1 MRRIAGP
8 SEFDFPQEEKL
19 AGINIKSVTKHFGAV
34 QVLNDI
40 DLTIERGE
48 FVVFLGGS
56 GCGKSTLLRMIAGLE
71 TITNGEIWI
80 SGRRVD
86 LLPPGERGVSM
97 VFQSYALYPHMSVRD
112 NMSFG
117 LRNIKT
123 PKAEIGR
130 RIDAAAK
137 ILEMAHLLDRKP
149 SELSGGQRQRVAI
162 GRAIVREPDVFLFDE
177 PLSNLDAGL
186 RTRTRVELA
195 QLHERLGA
203 TMVFVTH
210 DQIEAMT
217 LADRI
222 VLLNNKKIEQVAT
235 PVEIYERPA
244 TRYVAQFIGS
254 PGMNFIPIAG
264 VGESEGLTTATLS
277 DGSVIGTAVPLNGM
291 AQSQLTLGIRPE
303 YLVAAADGNGAVH
316 GTVETVER
324 LGDRSLVHARLND
337 GSKIIGTDPGMT
349 SIVNGAPV
357 AFAVNSA
364 KLTIFDDKDVAHHAA
379 K

>member
-1 MRRIAGP
+1 MASSISSIFRRRR
-8 SEFDFPQEEKL
+8 KV
-19 AGINIKSVTKHFGAV
+19 AGINIKSLTKHFGAV

-71 TITNGEIWI
+71 TITSGEIWI
-80 SGRRVD
+80 GGKRVD
-86 LLPPGERGVSM
+86 QLPPGERGVSM
-97 VFQSYALYPHMSVRD
+97 VFQSYALYPHMTVRD

-117 LRNIKT
+117 LKNIKT
-123 PKAEIGR
+123 PKHEIAR
-130 RIDAAAK
+130 RIEEAAK
-137 ILEMAHLLDRKP
+137 ILEMPHLLDRKP
-149 SELSGGQRQRVAI
+149 SALSGGQRQRVAI

-210 DQIEAMT
+210 DQVEAMT

-235 PVEIYERPA
+235 PVEIYTRPA
-244 TRYVAQFIGS
+244 TRYVAQFVGS
-254 PGMNFIPIAG
+254 PGMNFINIAE
-264 VGESEGLTTATLS
+264 VGEAGGLATARLP
-277 DGSVIGTAVPLNGM
+277 DGSIIKTAVALNGL
-291 AQSQLTLGIRPE
+291 SNSGLTLGIRPE
-303 YLVAAADGNGAVH
+303 HLVVTTAEKGDIGGQ
-316 GTVETVER
+316 VETIER
-324 LGDRSLVHARLND
+324 LGDRSLVHVRLKD

-349 SIVNGAPV
+349 TITTGSPI
-357 AFAVNSA
+357 AFTVDAA
-364 KLTIFDDKDVAHHAA
+364 KVSIFDENDAAHHSVN
-379 K
+379 

>member
-1 MRRIAGP
+1 M
-8 SEFDFPQEEKL
+8 
-19 AGINIKSVTKHFGAV
+19 AGINIKSLTKHFGAV

-71 TITNGEIWI
+71 SITSGEVWI
-80 SGRRVD
+80 GGRRVD
-86 LLPPGERGVSM
+86 QLPPGERGVSM
-97 VFQSYALYPHMSVRD
+97 VFQSYALYPHMTVRD

-123 PKAEIGR
+123 PKAEIER
-130 RIDAAAK
+130 RIEAAAK
-137 ILEMAHLLDRKP
+137 ILEMPHLLDRKP
-149 SELSGGQRQRVAI
+149 SALSGGQRQRVAI

-210 DQIEAMT
+210 DQVEAMT

-235 PVEIYERPA
+235 PVEIYTRPA
-244 TRYVAQFIGS
+244 TRYVAQFVGS
-254 PGMNFIPIAG
+254 PGMNFITIAN
-264 VGESEGLTTATLS
+264 VGETGGLATATLP
-277 DGSVIGTAVPLNGM
+277 DGSVINTAVPLKDIGG
-291 AQSQLTLGIRPE
+291 SSLTLGIRPE
-303 YLVAAADGNGAVH
+303 HLVVSATDRGAISGH
-316 GTVETVER
+316 VETVER
-324 LGDRSLVHARLND
+324 LGDRSLVHVRLKD

-349 SIVNGAPV
+349 TVATGAPL
-357 AFAVNSA
+357 AFTVDAA
-364 KLTIFDDKDVAHHAA
+364 KVSIFDENDVAYHCVH
-379 K
+379 

>member
-1 MRRIAGP
+1 M
-8 SEFDFPQEEKL
+8 
-19 AGINIKSVTKHFGAV
+19 AGINIKSLTKHFGAV

-40 DLTIERGE
+40 DLTIQRGE

-71 TITNGEIWI
+71 SITSGEIWI
-80 SGRRVD
+80 GGKRVD
-86 LLPPGERGVSM
+86 QLPPGERGVSM
-97 VFQSYALYPHMSVRD
+97 VFQSYALYPHMTVRD

-123 PKAEIGR
+123 PKAEIEK

-137 ILEMAHLLDRKP
+137 ILEMPHLLDRKP

-162 GRAIVREPDVFLFDE
+162 GRAIVREPEVFLFDE

-210 DQIEAMT
+210 DQVEAMT

-235 PVEIYERPA
+235 PVEIYTRPA
-244 TRYVAQFIGS
+244 TRYVAQFVGS
-254 PGMNFIPIAG
+254 RA
-264 VGESEGLTTATLS
+264 
-277 DGSVIGTAVPLNGM
+277 
-291 AQSQLTLGIRPE
+291 
-303 YLVAAADGNGAVH
+303 
-316 GTVETVER
+316 
-324 LGDRSLVHARLND
+324 
-337 GSKIIGTDPGMT
+337 
-349 SIVNGAPV
+349 
-357 AFAVNSA
+357 
-364 KLTIFDDKDVAHHAA
+364 
-379 K
+379 

>member
-1 MRRIAGP
+1 M
-8 SEFDFPQEEKL
+8 
-19 AGINIKSVTKHFGAV
+19 AGINIKSLTKHFGAV

-71 TITNGEIWI
+71 SITNGEIWI
-80 SGRRVD
+80 GGKRVD
-86 LLPPGERGVSM
+86 QLPPGERGVSM
-97 VFQSYALYPHMSVRD
+97 VFQSYALYPHMTVRD

-123 PKAEIGR
+123 PKHEIAR
-130 RIDAAAK
+130 RIEEAAK
-137 ILEMAHLLDRKP
+137 ILEMPHLLDRKP
-149 SELSGGQRQRVAI
+149 SALSGGQRQRVAI

-210 DQIEAMT
+210 DQVEAMT

-235 PVEIYERPA
+235 PVEIYTRPA
-244 TRYVAQFIGS
+244 TRYVAQFVGS
-254 PGMNFIPIAG
+254 PGMNFINIAG
-264 VGESEGLTTATLS
+264 VSEAGGLATATLP
-277 DGSVIGTAVPLNGM
+277 DGSVIKTAIALEGLANSG
-291 AQSQLTLGIRPE
+291 LTLGIRPE
-303 YLVAAADGNGAVH
+303 HLVVTTADKGDIG
-316 GTVETVER
+316 GQVETIER
-324 LGDRSLVHARLND
+324 LGDRSLVHVRLKD

-349 SIVNGAPV
+349 TITTGSPI
-357 AFAVNSA
+357 AFAVDATKVS
-364 KLTIFDDKDVAHHAA
+364 IFDEADAAHHSVN
-379 K
+379 